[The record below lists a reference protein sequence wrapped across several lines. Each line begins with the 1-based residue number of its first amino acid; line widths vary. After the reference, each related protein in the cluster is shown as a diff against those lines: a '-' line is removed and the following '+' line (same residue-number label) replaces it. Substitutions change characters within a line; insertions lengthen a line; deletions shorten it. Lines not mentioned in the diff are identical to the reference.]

1 VCQEIS
7 VIEIQP
13 FEKKYESEVIHLIL
27 SIQRDEFG
35 ISITAEDQPDLR
47 IIPNFYQS
55 GDGAFLVAV
64 SDQSVVGTIAL
75 KGIGNGQAALRK
87 MFVAAAFRGR
97 EHQVAARLLRK
108 LLTDAVS
115 HGVSEVFLGTTG
127 KFVAAHRFYEKHGFR
142 EITEEEL
149 PASFP
154 RMGFDDKFYALQSD
168 GLQALVERVS

>member
-1 VCQEIS
+1 

-13 FEKKYESEVIHLIL
+13 FETKYESEVIQLIL

-35 ISITAEDQPDLR
+35 IPITAEDQPDLR
-47 IIPNFYQS
+47 IIPDFYQS
-55 GDGAFLVAV
+55 GNGDFLVAV
-64 SDQSVVGTIAL
+64 SGQSVVGTIAL

-87 MFVAAAFRGR
+87 MFVAAPFRGR
-97 EHQVAARLLRK
+97 EYQVAARLLTK

-142 EITEEEL
+142 EITAKEL

-168 GLQALVERVS
+168 ELHALVASAS